1 MKKLLLIILIALPF
15 VTQAQTL
22 IATTTD
28 GREVLLKEDNT
39 WQFLDPTAK
48 PSNNKTSSSDSDC
61 ELPANF
67 EEPEGDRGIQRWLKR
82 GDATVADLK
91 KHVGVDLDVK
101 PEEVILIKISEQKGN
116 GNYVLCVNGKKV
128 QYRRVGTAFMEKG
141 ESPF

>member
-1 MKKLLLIILIALPF
+1 MKKLLIIVLMALPF
-15 VTQAQTL
+15 VTSAQTI

-39 WQFLDPTAK
+39 WQFLDSPTKDSA
-48 PSNNKTSSSDSDC
+48 SARVSDC
-61 ELPANF
+61 ELHANF
-67 EEPEGDRGIQRWLKR
+67 EEPEGDKGIQRWLKR

-91 KHVGVDLDVK
+91 KHVAVDLDVK
-101 PEEVILIKISEQKGN
+101 PEEVILVKISEQKGN

-128 QYRRVGTAFMEKG
+128 QYRRVGTVFMEKG